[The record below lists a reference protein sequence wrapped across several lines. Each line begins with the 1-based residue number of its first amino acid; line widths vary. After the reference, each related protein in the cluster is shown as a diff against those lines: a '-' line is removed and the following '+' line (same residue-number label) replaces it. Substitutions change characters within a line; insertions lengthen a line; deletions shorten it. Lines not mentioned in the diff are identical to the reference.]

1 MIVENF
7 RTWKWNQ
14 NEFREMYAEALAG
27 FEQLQRDC
35 TATLRECNAGTDL
48 LAMKEYFESADASH
62 KKVVALTS
70 QLSLR
75 FCEKVKEKK
84 LIDWT
89 RQEHADNALVRSLEG
104 LTSTTMH
111 HLQTAYRPWLAKA
124 QFPAKAED

>member
-14 NEFREMYAEALAG
+14 DEFREIYAEALAE
-27 FEQLQRDC
+27 FEHLQRHC
-35 TATLRECNAGTDL
+35 AATLRECNAGTDL
-48 LAMKEYFESADASH
+48 GAMKEYFESADASH

-75 FCEKVKEKK
+75 FCWKVKEKK
-84 LIDWT
+84 LTDWA

-104 LTSTTMH
+104 LTSTAMH

-124 QFPAKAED
+124 QFPPKTEE